1 MAARF
6 MRRLRCAETR
16 RGLVQTADGITV
28 AIGNDGIAPPLCEE
42 FTRSRAEITTEAGR
56 YDVLRTRRRRSTE
69 A

>member
-1 MAARF
+1 
-6 MRRLRCAETR
+6 
-16 RGLVQTADGITV
+16 VQTADGITV